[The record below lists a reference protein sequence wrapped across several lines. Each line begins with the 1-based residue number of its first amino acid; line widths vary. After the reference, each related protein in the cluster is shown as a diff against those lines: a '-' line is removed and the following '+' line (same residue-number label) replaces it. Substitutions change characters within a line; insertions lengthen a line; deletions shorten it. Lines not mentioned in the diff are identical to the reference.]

1 MDEWAASKGEEEETE
16 EKQIETLD
24 SEPTA
29 LNFTVF
35 MAIDVFKHGRLKA
48 ERAIQEEHFLAK
60 CKTPAEKQVEF
71 LRWLEEKKG
80 EACRDWFPQ
89 SSAGRPTQYV

>member
-1 MDEWAASKGEEEETE
+1 MGAMGVGTHTHTSLVEWNIVYACACMCVIAWLCMDEWAASKGEEEETE

-35 MAIDVFKHGRLKA
+35 MAIDVF
-48 ERAIQEEHFLAK
+48 
-60 CKTPAEKQVEF
+60 
-71 LRWLEEKKG
+71 
-80 EACRDWFPQ
+80 
-89 SSAGRPTQYV
+89 